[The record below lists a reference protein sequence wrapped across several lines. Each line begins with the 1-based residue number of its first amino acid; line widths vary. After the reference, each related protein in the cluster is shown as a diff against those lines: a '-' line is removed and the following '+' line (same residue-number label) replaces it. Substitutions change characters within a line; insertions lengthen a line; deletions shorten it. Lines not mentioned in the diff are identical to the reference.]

1 MQSLPMNQAEENMN
15 AALVEIKTEKIKW
28 GGHDSKLSLFPSRNA
43 NFYSTCAAQYAKD
56 RPCMHL
62 WLSPALLLNHI

>member
-1 MQSLPMNQAEENMN
+1 MNQAEENIN
-15 AALVEIKTEKIKW
+15 AALVEIKTEKMKC
-28 GGHDSKLSLFPSRNA
+28 GGYDSKLGLFPSRNA

-62 WLSPALLLNHI
+62 CLSPALFLNHL